1 MAAATTPS
9 GNLRPKGPR
18 ISSDD
23 ASSQALSEALGSS
36 LVLIRILG
44 ALLLAAFV
52 FSCVFT
58 VKPNEV
64 AVVLRFGKPVGEGR
78 DILRTNGLH
87 FALPYPIDEIV
98 RIGVGD
104 SKIVRA
110 TKAWYLV
117 DPAAEA
123 APVTT
128 TLNPASDGYVLTADG
143 NILHVR
149 ATLRYRISDPVGY
162 TFNFAAASNTV
173 ENCLNNAIYWSAART
188 KADSIYGDIAS
199 FRDLVKQRVSDQLS
213 LANLGVLI
221 EGLDVERV
229 APGYVK
235 EFFDGVI
242 LAGQTRSS
250 RINEAQGEFDRV
262 TREAKGEADRTVS
275 QGQAAADQ
283 LVQGLA
289 AEARFFQDQLET
301 YRQNPALYRDRLR
314 VDTITRILT
323 NSPDKFFLPSRADGE
338 RREVRIQLNREPQ
351 PQKRPETGR

>member
-1 MAAATTPS
+1 
-9 GNLRPKGPR
+9 
-18 ISSDD
+18 
-23 ASSQALSEALGSS
+23 
-36 LVLIRILG
+36 
-44 ALLLAAFV
+44 
-52 FSCVFT
+52 
-58 VKPNEV
+58 
-64 AVVLRFGKPVGEGR
+64 
-78 DILRTNGLH
+78 
-87 FALPYPIDEIV
+87 
-98 RIGVGD
+98 
-104 SKIVRA
+104 
-110 TKAWYLV
+110 
-117 DPAAEA
+117 
-123 APVTT
+123 
-128 TLNPASDGYVLTADG
+128 
-143 NILHVR
+143 
-149 ATLRYRISDPVGY
+149 LRYRISDPVAY

-199 FRDLVKQRVSDQLS
+199 FRDLVKQRVSDQLA

-235 EFFDGVI
+235 EFFDAVI
-242 LAGQTRSS
+242 MAGQARSS

-275 QGQAAADQ
+275 QGQATADQ